1 MEISWIQYFCCLSTW
16 KKQTQTQLSKIL
28 CAFNVKK
35 KSTTFGIAQSSR
47 ICFSWTLLKMFQG
60 IITSFQCLFLNYISF
75 LREIQAGKHS
85 AFCLQLFHSLP
96 NKWLF
101 LFIRVLFIYHQVIRP
116 FIDHVVV
123 AIQVQSALRSF
134 QDYVVML
141 PLDSQRGN
149 VVFCSLFD
157 F

>member
-1 MEISWIQYFCCLSTW
+1 
-16 KKQTQTQLSKIL
+16 
-28 CAFNVKK
+28 
-35 KSTTFGIAQSSR
+35 
-47 ICFSWTLLKMFQG
+47 MF
-60 IITSFQCLFLNYISF
+60 
-75 LREIQAGKHS
+75 
-85 AFCLQLFHSLP
+85 
-96 NKWLF
+96 
-101 LFIRVLFIYHQVIRP
+101 HQVIRP

-157 F
+157 L